1 MKLNV
6 NPTRMELLRLK
17 KRLVMARRGHKL
29 LKDKQDELMRRFL
42 GFIEDIR
49 DLRKEVEEGLTN
61 AFSRFLFVSATLNPQ
76 DLEEALAV
84 PGKKLKIEV
93 HSETIMNLK
102 APVFTPTVEGDVIC
116 YGFNN
121 TSGEL
126 DMSLFAVEK
135 VLEKLILL
143 AQKEKWMDLLA
154 NEIVKTRRRVNALE
168 YVLIPNIEETIR
180 SIEMKLSEMERSNFS
195 RLMKVKEIVQA
206 H

>member
-49 DLRKEVEEGLTN
+49 DLRKEVEQGLTN

-84 PGKKLKIEV
+84 PGKTLKIEV
-93 HSETIMNLK
+93 QSETIMNLK

-116 YGFNN
+116 YGFSN

-126 DMSLFAVEK
+126 DISLFAIEK
-135 VLEKLILL
+135 VLKQLILL

-154 NEIVKTRRRVNALE
+154 DEIVKTRRRVNALE